1 MTRLARSFPIFIA
14 VYVVAAQPAPGA
26 RPADEPAVEG
36 TWRWSW
42 TDQGGTEHKRALKLR
57 KEGGKLVG
65 SVSADDGE
73 DRPAKEV
80 RLEGKTLRVLST
92 RERDGETVEV
102 VYEGKVEGDSI
113 EGTVT
118 FGSVSR
124 PWTPRRDA
132 ARPDAAPP
140 AEKSDGWVPLIKGYN
155 LAESGWKLRHEPDE
169 KHKSSWTLKDGVLTN
184 TVPEGAVGIDIYHH
198 EKLLDFELHVEFRVP
213 KGSNSGV
220 YLRGSYEVQVDDA
233 QGRKDLSDKMCGA
246 IYGLQAPSVNAAAS
260 PGEWQSFDIRLE
272 KNKVTVTHN
281 GKKIIDGFELKQK
294 TGGSLDEVKHGEPGP
309 LMLQGDHG
317 NVEYRNIKI
326 RPLAVKL

>member
-1 MTRLARSFPIFIA
+1 MTRLAHSIPVLIA
-14 VYVVAAQPAPGA
+14 VQCVIA
-26 RPADEPAVEG
+26 RPAPAASPVDEARAEG

-42 TDQGGTEHKRALKLR
+42 TDQAGTERKRVLKVR
-57 KEGGKLVG
+57 KEGGKLVA

-73 DRPAKEV
+73 ERPAKEV
-80 RLEGKTLRVLST
+80 RLEGKTLRVLHS

-102 VYEGKVEGDSI
+102 VYEGKIDGDSI

-132 ARPDAAPP
+132 APP
-140 AEKSDGWVPLIKGYN
+140 AEKSDGWTPLIKGYN
-155 LAESGWKLRHEPDE
+155 LAESGWKLRHEPGE
-169 KHKSSWTLKDGVLTN
+169 KHKNSWTLKDGVLTN
-184 TVPEGAVGIDIYHH
+184 TVPEGAGGIDLVHH
-198 EKLLDFELHVEFRVP
+198 EKLLDFELHVEFRIP

-246 IYGLQAPSVNAAAS
+246 IYGLQAPSVNAAGA

-281 GKKIIDGFELKQK
+281 GKKIIEGFELKSE

-309 LMLQGDHG
+309 IMLQGDHG
-317 NVEYRNIKI
+317 NVEYRNIKV
-326 RPLAVKL
+326 RPLGVRL